1 MPLILFT
8 LLKPWNIPRIRINTN
23 NENVQR
29 VSQKVPP
36 TTCRA
41 LLMKQKGSDA
51 STMECDGM

>member
-1 MPLILFT
+1 MSNA
-8 LLKPWNIPRIRINTN
+8 K

-41 LLMKQKGSDA
+41 LLIKQKGSNTSA
-51 STMECDGM
+51 MECDGM